1 MQIVIGIDF
10 TFKASK
16 FLIKLVY
23 KLQRK
28 LYNKNMKVEVIMM
41 YNPKF
46 IDLLEIL
53 ENRQA
58 QYEIIEDVFSMYL
71 GNQLV
76 EFSKFNEQRT
86 LELIEEIIK
95 YW

>member
-1 MQIVIGIDF
+1 
-10 TFKASK
+10 
-16 FLIKLVY
+16 
-23 KLQRK
+23 
-28 LYNKNMKVEVIMM
+28 MM

>member
-1 MQIVIGIDF
+1 
-10 TFKASK
+10 
-16 FLIKLVY
+16 
-23 KLQRK
+23 
-28 LYNKNMKVEVIMM
+28 M

-86 LELIEEIIK
+86 IELIEEIIK

>member
-1 MQIVIGIDF
+1 
-10 TFKASK
+10 
-16 FLIKLVY
+16 
-23 KLQRK
+23 
-28 LYNKNMKVEVIMM
+28 M

-58 QYEIIEDVFSMYL
+58 QYEIIGDVFSMYL

-76 EFSKFNEQRT
+76 EFSKFNEDRT
-86 LELIEEIIK
+86 DELIEEIIK